1 MTSVMDGTGARLL
14 TRTLLALVLLAGPA
28 GSEARAAIAFV
39 QNVGVDGN
47 TVPGTSVAVTLHGNT
62 NVAVGDTVIVT
73 FVTDPSAGAVS
84 CADGGGN
91 SYSLD
96 ADVTNGSVTSGVRTV
111 IFSAFV
117 NTALGNQDT
126 ITVTHPLATSKAVSV
141 NEFSGLRASAFD
153 RIASATGNDTTP
165 ATSATAVTTQPNE
178 LLLGAVGVETKKTES
193 FTPGAGYTALTAS
206 SSGPALG
213 ASTDNVTIDPEYQI
227 VTATG
232 SYAAGGTLGRVRL
245 WAAAIATYRST
256 CGDGTLDP
264 GEQCDDGNN
273 LNADC
278 CSASCT
284 IEPAGTVCR
293 PAAGVC
299 DVAETCNGASPTC
312 PADVFVSA
320 ATQCRAAA
328 GECDLAEFCPGNGP
342 SCPADA
348 KQPSGAACT
357 DDGSPCTTDTC
368 DGTND
373 ACQHP
378 AGNAGAVC
386 RASAGGCDL
395 AESCTG
401 TSPTCPADAKSTGV
415 CRPAAGVCDVAES
428 CDGVSADCP
437 ADAFASATQCRAS
450 AGECDVA
457 ELCPGNGPDCPADA
471 KQPTG
476 TACTDDGNP
485 CTTDTCDGTND
496 ACQHP
501 AGNAGAV
508 CRASAGVCDVA
519 ESCTGTDAACPA
531 DAKSPAGTECRAAT

>member
-1 MTSVMDGTGARLL
+1 MTGVMDRTAARLL

-39 QNVGVDGN
+39 HNVGTNGN
-47 TVPGTSVAVTLHGNT
+47 TVPGTSLSITLQGAT

-73 FVTDPSAGAVS
+73 FAMDPSAGSVS
-84 CADGGGN
+84 CADSRGN
-91 SYSLD
+91 SYGLD
-96 ADVTNGSVTSGVRTV
+96 ADVTNGSGTSGVRTV

-141 NEFSGLRASAFD
+141 DEFSGLRASALD
-153 RIASATGNDTTP
+153 RTPSATGNETTP
-165 ATSATAVTTQPNE
+165 ATSATAVTTQPDE

-293 PAAGVC
+293 PVAGVC
-299 DVAETCNGASPTC
+299 DVAECG
-312 PADVFVSA
+312 
-320 ATQCRAAA
+320 
-328 GECDLAEFCPGNGP
+328 PGSGP
-342 SCPADA
+342 NCPADA
-348 KQPSGAACT
+348 KQPSGTACT
-357 DDGSPCTTDTC
+357 DDGNQCTADTC

-373 ACQHP
+373 TCQHP

-386 RASAGGCDL
+386 RASAGACDA
-395 AESCTG
+395 AETCTG
-401 TSPTCPADAKSTGV
+401 
-415 CRPAAGVCDVAES
+415 
-428 CDGVSADCP
+428 
-437 ADAFASATQCRAS
+437 ASAT
-450 AGECDVA
+450 
-457 ELCPGNGPDCPADA
+457 CPPD
-471 KQPTG
+471 T
-476 TACTDDGNP
+476 
-485 CTTDTCDGTND
+485 
-496 ACQHP
+496 
-501 AGNAGAV
+501 
-508 CRASAGVCDVA
+508 
-519 ESCTGTDAACPA
+519 
-531 DAKSPAGTECRAAT
+531 

>member
-299 DVAETCNGASPTC
+299 DVAETCNGTSPTC

-320 ATQCRAAA
+320 ATQCRAAV
-328 GECDLAEFCPGNGP
+328 GECDVAEFCPGNGP
-342 SCPADA
+342 NCPADA
-348 KQPSGAACT
+348 KQPS
-357 DDGSPCTTDTC
+357 
-368 DGTND
+368 
-373 ACQHP
+373 
-378 AGNAGAVC
+378 
-386 RASAGGCDL
+386 
-395 AESCTG
+395 
-401 TSPTCPADAKSTGV
+401 
-415 CRPAAGVCDVAES
+415 
-428 CDGVSADCP
+428 
-437 ADAFASATQCRAS
+437 
-450 AGECDVA
+450 
-457 ELCPGNGPDCPADA
+457 
-471 KQPTG
+471 G

-485 CTTDTCDGTND
+485 CTADTCDGTND

-508 CRASAGVCDVA
+508 CRASAGVCDPA
-519 ESCTGTDAACPA
+519 ESCDGVSTSCPADAFASGATQCRASGGECDVAEFCPGNGPNCPADAKQPSGTACTDDANPCTADTCDGTNDACQHPAGNAGAVCRAAVGVGDAAESCSGTSAACPA
-531 DAKSPAGTECRAAT
+531 DAKSTAICRP

>member
-1 MTSVMDGTGARLL
+1 MPGSGVRCGRRRKHDQRDRPNRGTAPDADAPGPRVAR
-14 TRTLLALVLLAGPA
+14 RAGQVRGPR
-28 GSEARAAIAFV
+28 GDRLRPERR
-39 QNVGVDGN
+39 QQREHH
-47 TVPGTSVAVTLHGNT
+47 PGHVTLGRVSNG
-62 NVAVGDTVIVT
+62 AADGDTVIVT
-73 FVTDPSAGAVS
+73 FAMDPSAGAVS
-84 CADGGGN
+84 CADSGGN

-96 ADVTNGSVTSGVRTV
+96 ADVTNGSGTSGVRTV
-111 IFSAFV
+111 IFSAFI

-141 NEFSGLRASAFD
+141 NEFSGLRASALD
-153 RIASATGNDTTP
+153 RTASATGNDTTP
-165 ATSATAVTTQPNE
+165 ATSATAVTTQPDE

-245 WAAAIATYRST
+245 WAAAIATYRSM

-328 GECDLAEFCPGNGP
+328 G
-342 SCPADA
+342 
-348 KQPSGAACT
+348 
-357 DDGSPCTTDTC
+357 
-368 DGTND
+368 
-373 ACQHP
+373 
-378 AGNAGAVC
+378 
-386 RASAGGCDL
+386 
-395 AESCTG
+395 
-401 TSPTCPADAKSTGV
+401 
-415 CRPAAGVCDVAES
+415 
-428 CDGVSADCP
+428 
-437 ADAFASATQCRAS
+437 
-450 AGECDVA
+450 
-457 ELCPGNGPDCPADA
+457 
-471 KQPTG
+471 
-476 TACTDDGNP
+476 
-485 CTTDTCDGTND
+485 
-496 ACQHP
+496 
-501 AGNAGAV
+501 
-508 CRASAGVCDVA
+508 
-519 ESCTGTDAACPA
+519 
-531 DAKSPAGTECRAAT
+531 